1 MGDVVV
7 VGSWCH
13 GGPGVCRCRV
23 VVFRGGVIV
32 VVASWCG
39 GGGGGGDDVMWS
51 SCFKDEG
58 EVGQ

>member
-23 VVFRGGVIV
+23 AVFRGGVVV

-39 GGGGGGDDVMWS
+39 GGGDDVVWS
-51 SCFKDEG
+51 SCCKDEG
-58 EVGQ
+58 EVGR